1 MKNARELIL
10 SFESTSRVS
19 DAEVM
24 PLLCHAVLEHI
35 SAKSIHEFLT
45 GKGVK
50 VAARRIRSLRK
61 QAAEWLGFYQ
71 TKPGRISKQELEK
84 LHSEWHSIYGYPTL
98 EMLVNGWKPAREF
111 AEKSGA
117 ETTPDKTQEP
127 TQEDTLK
134 SLSKSPSKTPPKIDL
149 NSIKHPEKKP
159 FIAKAN

>member
-61 QAAEWLGFYQ
+61 QAAEWLGFFQ
-71 TKPGRISKQELEK
+71 TKPGRVSKQELEK
-84 LHSEWHSIYGYPTL
+84 IHSEWHSIYGYPTL
-98 EMLVNGWKPAREF
+98 EMLVNGWKPEREF

-117 ETTPDKTQEP
+117 ETTQESP
-127 TQEDTLK
+127 QEDTLK
-134 SLSKSPSKTPPKIDL
+134 SPSKMPPKIDL